1 MAEVFQRFPKAV
13 TADGNTT
20 VVRDA
25 NGEIEGVWDAPNI
38 GSGVDLDTL
47 LTAGLYAQ
55 FSFANAT
62 LLLHYPE
69 ANVAG
74 VLEVVQYEGANGRI
88 QRYTARDT
96 GRIWVRYYGGSSWN
110 PWNLV
115 GGAPEALTGMMQM
128 WAGLTGLVPVGW
140 LLCDGAQVSRTTYA
154 ALFTTIGTVYGAG
167 DGSTTFNLPNL
178 TGRFPRGGT
187 PDPGSTGGASTHVH
201 GLTDAVADLR
211 SSGIAATFQVRTRT
225 SPSTRD
231 MNRTITS
238 AANQQDQTT
247 SSSAGIGLTGD
258 TDSASNVPPYLNIL
272 FIIKA

>member
-1 MAEVFQRFPKAV
+1 MAEVFQRFPKAT

-62 LLLHYPE
+62 LALHYPVD
-69 ANVAG
+69 NVAG
-74 VLEVVQYEGANGRI
+74 VLEVIQYEGANGRI

-96 GRIWVRYYGGSSWN
+96 GRIWVRYYGGSTWN

-115 GGAPEALTGMMQM
+115 GGTLTATVQM
-128 WAGLTGLVPVGW
+128 WAGLIATIPDGW
-140 LLCDGAQVSRTTYA
+140 LQCDGAAVSRSTYA
-154 ALFTTIGTVYGAG
+154 ELFTAIGTTYGAG
-167 DGSTTFNLPNL
+167 NGTTTFNLPNL
-178 TGRFPRGGT
+178 TGRFPRGAVAE
-187 PDPGSTGGASTHVH
+187 PGPTGGADTHTH

-211 SSGIAATFQVRTRT
+211 YAAGGTVMAGRTRT
-225 SPSTRD
+225 SPSSRALSFD
-231 MNRTITS
+231 IGGITM
-238 AANQQDQTT
+238 ADRVTDLN
-247 SSSAGIGLTGD
+247 SSAGIALTGD
-258 TDSASNVPPYLNIL
+258 TNSASNIPAYLSML
-272 FIIKA
+272 YIIKT